1 MCSVLLVKNDE
12 PMRLDDT
19 CLVKLEGLDTLVDLA
34 MVMVGI
40 PVTVALDTLVDLAM
54 VTVGIPV
61 TVAVDT
67 VVEPLILSD
76 EFPCSDDELATRV
89 RTNSRET
96 SLLTIST
103 EVEFCELM
111 LVFKVLLVSTEVIEV
126 CDIEGEVTKLEL
138 NSAELRAKLRVTLG
152 VVNVPLLLVSLVAAD
167 VAFNKV
173 PVVINNTDEDLVLD
187 KTT

>member
-1 MCSVLLVKNDE
+1 MLLVNKDV

-19 CLVKLEGLDTLVDLA
+19 CLVKLED
-34 MVMVGI
+34 
-40 PVTVALDTLVDLAM
+40 LDTLVDLAM

-61 TVAVDT
+61 TVVVDI
-67 VVEPLILSD
+67 VVEPLIFND
-76 EFPCSDDELATRV
+76 EFPCSDVELATAV
-89 RTNSRET
+89 LTNSGET
-96 SLLTIST
+96 SLLSLSI

-138 NSAELRAKLRVTLG
+138 NSAELRATLRVTLG
-152 VVNVPLLLVSLVAAD
+152 VINVPLLLDIVVVSRVAAD
-167 VAFNKV
+167 VAFNKA
-173 PVVINNTDEDLVLD
+173 PVEINNTDEDLVLD

>member
-1 MCSVLLVKNDE
+1 MLLVNKDV

-19 CLVKLEGLDTLVDLA
+19 CRVKLEG
-34 MVMVGI
+34 
-40 PVTVALDTLVDLAM
+40 LDTLVDLAM

-61 TVAVDT
+61 IVEVDT
-67 VVEPLILSD
+67 VVEPLIFND

-89 RTNSRET
+89 LTNSEET
-96 SLLTIST
+96 SLLSLSI

-152 VVNVPLLLVSLVAAD
+152 VLLLDIVVVSRVAVD
-167 VAFNKV
+167 VEFNKA

>member
-1 MCSVLLVKNDE
+1 MLLVNKDV

-34 MVMVGI
+34 
-40 PVTVALDTLVDLAM
+40 T

-61 TVAVDT
+61 TVEVDT
-67 VVEPLILSD
+67 VVEPLIFND

-89 RTNSRET
+89 LTNSGET
-96 SLLTIST
+96 SLLSLSI
-103 EVEFCELM
+103 CELT
-111 LVFKVLLVSTEVIEV
+111 LVFKVLLVSKEVIEV

-152 VVNVPLLLVSLVAAD
+152 VINVPLLLDIVVVSRVAAD
-167 VAFNKV
+167 VAFNKA

>member
-1 MCSVLLVKNDE
+1 MLLVNKDV

-19 CLVKLEGLDTLVDLA
+19 CLVKLED
-34 MVMVGI
+34 
-40 PVTVALDTLVDLAM
+40 LDTLVDLAM

-61 TVAVDT
+61 TVVVDI
-67 VVEPLILSD
+67 VVEPLIFSD

-89 RTNSRET
+89 LTNSGET
-96 SLLTIST
+96 SLLSLSI

-138 NSAELRAKLRVTLG
+138 NSAELRATVRVTLG
-152 VVNVPLLLVSLVAAD
+152 VINVPLLLDIVVVSRVAAD
-167 VAFNKV
+167 VAFNKA

>member
-1 MCSVLLVKNDE
+1 MLLVNKDV

-34 MVMVGI
+34 
-40 PVTVALDTLVDLAM
+40 T

-61 TVAVDT
+61 TVEVDT
-67 VVEPLILSD
+67 VVEPLIFND

-89 RTNSRET
+89 LTNSGET
-96 SLLTIST
+96 SLLSLSI
-103 EVEFCELM
+103 CELT
-111 LVFKVLLVSTEVIEV
+111 LVFKVLLVSKEVIEV

-152 VVNVPLLLVSLVAAD
+152 VINVPLLLDIMVVSRVAAD
-167 VAFNKV
+167 VAFNKA

>member
-1 MCSVLLVKNDE
+1 MLLVNKDV

-19 CLVKLEGLDTLVDLA
+19 CRVKLEG
-34 MVMVGI
+34 
-40 PVTVALDTLVDLAM
+40 LDTLVDLAM

-61 TVAVDT
+61 IVEVDT
-67 VVEPLILSD
+67 VVEPLIFND

-89 RTNSRET
+89 LTNSEET
-96 SLLTIST
+96 SLLSLSI

-152 VVNVPLLLVSLVAAD
+152 VLLLDIVVVSRVAAD
-167 VAFNKV
+167 VEFNKA

>member
-1 MCSVLLVKNDE
+1 MLLVNKDV

-34 MVMVGI
+34 
-40 PVTVALDTLVDLAM
+40 T

-61 TVAVDT
+61 TVEVDT
-67 VVEPLILSD
+67 VVEPLIFND

-89 RTNSRET
+89 LTNSGET
-96 SLLTIST
+96 SLLSLSI
-103 EVEFCELM
+103 CELT
-111 LVFKVLLVSTEVIEV
+111 LVFKVLLVSKEVIEV

-152 VVNVPLLLVSLVAAD
+152 VINVPLLLDIVVVSRVAAD
-167 VAFNKV
+167 VAFNKAA
-173 PVVINNTDEDLVLD
+173 VVINNTDEDLVLD

>member
-1 MCSVLLVKNDE
+1 MLLVNKDV

-19 CLVKLEGLDTLVDLA
+19 CLVKLEGLDTMVDL
-34 MVMVGI
+34 
-40 PVTVALDTLVDLAM
+40 PM

-61 TVAVDT
+61 TVEVDT
-67 VVEPLILSD
+67 VVEPLIFND

-89 RTNSRET
+89 LTNPGET
-96 SLLTIST
+96 SLLSLSM

-111 LVFKVLLVSTEVIEV
+111 LVFKVLVSTEVIEV

-152 VVNVPLLLVSLVAAD
+152 VLNVALLLDIVVVSRVAAD
-167 VAFNKV
+167 VEFNKA

>member
-1 MCSVLLVKNDE
+1 MLLVNKDV

-19 CLVKLEGLDTLVDLA
+19 CLIKLED
-34 MVMVGI
+34 
-40 PVTVALDTLVDLAM
+40 LDTLVDLAM

-61 TVAVDT
+61 TVVVDI
-67 VVEPLILSD
+67 VVEPLIFND

-89 RTNSRET
+89 LTNSGET
-96 SLLTIST
+96 SLLSLSI
-103 EVEFCELM
+103 EVEICELM

-138 NSAELRAKLRVTLG
+138 NSAELRATLRVTLG
-152 VVNVPLLLVSLVAAD
+152 VINVPLLLDIVVVSRVAAD
-167 VAFNKV
+167 VAFNKA
-173 PVVINNTDEDLVLD
+173 PVEINNTDEDLVLD

>member
-1 MCSVLLVKNDE
+1 MLLVNKDV

-19 CLVKLEGLDTLVDLA
+19 CRVKLEG
-34 MVMVGI
+34 
-40 PVTVALDTLVDLAM
+40 LDTLVDLAM

-61 TVAVDT
+61 TVEVDT
-67 VVEPLILSD
+67 VVEPLIFND

-89 RTNSRET
+89 LTNSEET
-96 SLLTIST
+96 SLLSLSI

-152 VVNVPLLLVSLVAAD
+152 VLLLDIVVVSRVAAD
-167 VAFNKV
+167 VEFNKA